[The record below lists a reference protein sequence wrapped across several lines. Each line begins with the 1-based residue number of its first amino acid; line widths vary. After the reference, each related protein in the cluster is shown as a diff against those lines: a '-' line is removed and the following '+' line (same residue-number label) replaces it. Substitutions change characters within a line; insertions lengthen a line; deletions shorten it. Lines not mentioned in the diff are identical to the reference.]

1 MHCSQCGFQVTME
14 KLRLRDKMK
23 QKYICN
29 VCECKLTQLRRE
41 NGTWPT
47 PEFTMLSEEEQK
59 AFYSA
64 ARTCENAK
72 ALKTLLDQYVK
83 KYEVEEEVYAE
94 NGEFLPLAVWAK
106 RGYNPE
112 DRFLF

>member
-41 NGTWPT
+41 NGAWPT

-59 AFYSA
+59 AFYTA
-64 ARTCENAK
+64 ARTCDSAK

-83 KYEVEEEVYAE
+83 KI
-94 NGEFLPLAVWAK
+94 
-106 RGYNPE
+106 
-112 DRFLF
+112 